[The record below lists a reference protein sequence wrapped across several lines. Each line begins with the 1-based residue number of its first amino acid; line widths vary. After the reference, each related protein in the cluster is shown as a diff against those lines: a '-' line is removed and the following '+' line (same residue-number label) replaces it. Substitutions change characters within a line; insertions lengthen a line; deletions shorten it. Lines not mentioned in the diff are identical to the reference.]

1 MQITQADL
9 LSALAAVAPYSARK
23 STMPILS
30 CVRLDVD
37 SVAAT
42 DLDVD
47 ARAPLP
53 GASELACCVDARH
66 LLAVVRALADAPV
79 TLTRDGGMLSV
90 EQGRTKMRLPCLPSA
105 DFPALRAL
113 PEDSAWTDAGWLPDA
128 LAAVLYAV
136 SHDETRHVLNGIC
149 LSGGAAVAT
158 DGHRLAAA
166 PVDAGALDGAI
177 IPRGLVERLAGAS
190 HVARDGQRVWMKA
203 GAVVVGGR
211 LIEGRFPDWRQVV
224 PTEDQTKTRAVVGVA
239 AMLAALQRVGLSS
252 NAKTGATRLT
262 IGGDGIAMHAVDP
275 ETGEARDAVDAETSG
290 PDMEIGVR
298 GGYLADALRGLA
310 CEWAVIAGGDA
321 LSPLL
326 VRPMGDTGRQAVV
339 MPMRI

>member
-1 MQITQADL
+1 
-9 LSALAAVAPYSARK
+9 
-23 STMPILS
+23 
-30 CVRLDVD
+30 
-37 SVAAT
+37 
-42 DLDVD
+42 
-47 ARAPLP
+47 
-53 GASELACCVDARH
+53 
-66 LLAVVRALADAPV
+66 
-79 TLTRDGGMLSV
+79 
-90 EQGRTKMRLPCLPSA
+90 MRLPALPSA

-113 PEDSAWTDAGWLPDA
+113 PEDGAWTDAGGLPDA

-136 SHDETRHVLNGIC
+136 SHDETRHVLNGIH

-158 DGHRLAAA
+158 DGHRLATA

-190 HVARDGQRVWMKA
+190 HVARDGHRVWMRA

-224 PTEDQTKTRAVVGVA
+224 PSEDQTKTRAVVDVA

-262 IGGDGIAMHAVDP
+262 IGGDGIALHAENA
-275 ETGEARDAVDAETSG
+275 ETGEARDAVDAEVDG
-290 PDMEIGVR
+290 LDLEIGVR

-310 CEWAVIAGGDA
+310 CERAAIAGGDA

-326 VRPMGDTGRQAVV
+326 VRPVDGGGRQAVV